1 MRATLETI
9 QARFDKLNQ
18 VVEQVAEKLR
28 INAETAARNE
38 SELRQE
44 NTELVRRLDTVRL
57 NTEAIAKDEQVRRK
71 ENAELARQLETVRLN
86 TEKNENELR
95 QENAEVIRR
104 LDRVDHNT
112 EAIAKNE
119 YELRQENTEL
129 RVLAEAGFL
138 RFAVRIDAEDF
149 RAFAAIMLTGN
160 RSQAAEALQIPLT
173 TFWNKVETWPARGA
187 DYKRL
192 YRMIEWR
199 KKSGRRI
206 KVRLDDSL
214 LGTDV
219 GEAENPQTIRDVLDS
234 MRDKTETESR
244 DDLLRDILQALVSQ
258 NAGNWEAVRAELI
271 EILKEEIPQ

>member
-1 MRATLETI
+1 VATSRRVRPLRLGASLVRATLETI

-57 NTEAIAKDEQVRRK
+57 NTEAIAKDEQERRK

-129 RVLAEAGFL
+129 RILAEAGFL
-138 RFAVRIDAEDF
+138 RFAVRVDAEDF

-160 RSQAAEALQIPLT
+160 RYQAAEASKSHKLLFGKRWRPGLPAGPT
-173 TFWNKVETWPARGA
+173 TSACTV
-187 DYKRL
+187 
-192 YRMIEWR
+192 
-199 KKSGRRI
+199 
-206 KVRLDDSL
+206 
-214 LGTDV
+214 
-219 GEAENPQTIRDVLDS
+219 
-234 MRDKTETESR
+234 
-244 DDLLRDILQALVSQ
+244 
-258 NAGNWEAVRAELI
+258 
-271 EILKEEIPQ
+271 